1 MEFTEFVDCLYPII
15 SGDKAKDIFVQ
26 ELFLNI
32 TDMMNEEN
40 IVEKTSLSTYRSYY
54 TGERTINRFAK
65 RIREYLEPSCFEEYL
80 NNLSDEQC
88 ANICQVFSDEISDI
102 NVYNATEKLSG
113 LFADI
118 IIQASTKSRKSTK
131 KKRQYMNN
139 DINAPKSE
147 DISSEV
153 YNCNMDIQGDVNICD
168 LSEDVKDEA
177 RRFIIEHECEK
188 ELFAL
193 CQVAFNLNPMHKHAR
208 DLYTEYNKCGYEV
221 RKAIMI
227 LCDIPILD
235 FENDWDY
242 KYLELFRADIKEQ
255 NLCADKDLLYE
266 GGKYLHKAM
275 NYPEELVM
283 DKYKYTFPSLIINHD
298 TNRVGALV
306 DFIDEYI
313 HNNYNLTLDYDGQPP
328 LEWMINIFDM
338 TDSMACPE
346 KQLAIW
352 LNMFVLSACYVI
364 PINYKKKKPEDITF
378 LAPGL
383 YKIETLEDLYY
394 SALLNLYSIYC

>member
-1 MEFTEFVDCLYPII
+1 MKFTEFVNRLYPII
-15 SGDKAKDIFVQ
+15 SGGKAKDLFVQ
-26 ELFLNI
+26 ELFLNVV
-32 TDMMNEEN
+32 DVKNEDN
-40 IVEKTSLSTYRSYY
+40 IIEKTSLSTYRSYY
-54 TGERTINRFAK
+54 SGKRAINRFAK
-65 RIREYLEPSCFEEYL
+65 GIREYIEPACFETYL
-80 NNLSDEQC
+80 NKLSDEQC
-88 ANICQVFSDEISDI
+88 ENLCSEFSDVIYDIDNMNVEEKISELFVDIIVEASKQTSRKNKKNINQEHQTIKSETDEISVEVMKSDEIIESFEI
-102 NVYNATEKLSG
+102 
-113 LFADI
+113 
-118 IIQASTKSRKSTK
+118 
-131 KKRQYMNN
+131 
-139 DINAPKSE
+139 
-147 DISSEV
+147 
-153 YNCNMDIQGDVNICD
+153 MDS
-168 LSEDVKDEA
+168 LSEKAKDEA

-255 NLCADKDLLYE
+255 NLCEDKDLLYE

-328 LEWMINIFDM
+328 LEWMINVFDM
-338 TDSMACPE
+338 TDAMACPE